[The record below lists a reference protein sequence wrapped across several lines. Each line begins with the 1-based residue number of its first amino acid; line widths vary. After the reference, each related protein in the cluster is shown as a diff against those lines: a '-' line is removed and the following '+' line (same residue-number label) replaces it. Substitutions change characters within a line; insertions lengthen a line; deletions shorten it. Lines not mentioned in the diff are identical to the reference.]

1 MNNLR
6 DSYFSKDSVGA
17 DLLLCQVSVQLCCF
31 FVFRFMMP
39 EENLVCFVYAF
50 ISSSWW
56 FDAHST
62 KIFSVIGLQ
71 RRLLHVITAKRHTKW
86 KFETQIRFLVYISKG
101 FFDWSMTFCSENLKK
116 DCRLLFKLDLNN
128 FASPAVFD
136 PLNGYQRLF
145 KFLSVLRI
153 KLARR
158 SLVWFTCFFKT
169 IDFWFYN
176 F

>member
-17 DLLLCQVSVQLCCF
+17 DLLLCQVSVQFYCF

-62 KIFSVIGLQ
+62 KIFSVYRTPKALIA
-71 RRLLHVITAKRHTKW
+71 RDHSKTSHKV
-86 KFETQIRFLVYISKG
+86 KFETQIRYLVYISKG
-101 FFDWSMTFCSENLKK
+101 FFDWSMTFLQWKFKK
-116 DCRLLFKLDLNN
+116 RLSSFIQTWFEQFRFSCCIWPTEWVSKVVQI
-128 FASPAVFD
+128 PVFSKD
-136 PLNGYQRLF
+136 
-145 KFLSVLRI
+145 
-153 KLARR
+153 
-158 SLVWFTCFFKT
+158 
-169 IDFWFYN
+169 
-176 F
+176 